1 MKSKEKREDAPHK
14 IGIKGWGALII
25 LVVLFSGIFSGSGTF
40 LKAFDLSNL
49 VGSFGQIAGG
59 LNFQGQ
65 GGVGARE
72 GFLFALTL
80 IPTTCVSVGFVRV
93 CEGLGGM
100 VAARKL
106 FTPLLKPLL
115 GIPGTSGI
123 AFVASFTSSD
133 VASFMTRKAVEEGHL
148 TDSERTV
155 FVAYQYAASAVII
168 NTISTQAP
176 LLPLISFA
184 VGPIILFLWVFK
196 VLGANIMR
204 LIVRHDLRVKE
215 AA

>member
-1 MKSKEKREDAPHK
+1 MRKEEKNREQEHR
-14 IGIKGWGALII
+14 IGIKGWGSLFLLII
-25 LVVLFSGIFSGSGTF
+25 LFSGIFNNSGNF

-49 VGSFGQIAGG
+49 IGSFGIIADG
-59 LNFQGQ
+59 LNFEGQ

-72 GFLFALTL
+72 GFMFALTL
-80 IPTTCVSVGFVRV
+80 IPTTCVSVGFVHV
-93 CEGLGGM
+93 CEDMGAM
-100 VAARKL
+100 EAARKF
-106 FTPLLKPLL
+106 FTPLLRPLM

-133 VASFMTRKAVEEGHL
+133 VASFMTKKAYQQGEI
-148 TDSERTV
+148 TDRERTI

-176 LLPLISFA
+176 LLPIIKLA
-184 VGPIILFLWVFK
+184 VGPVIVYLWIFK

-204 LIVRHDLRVKE
+204 LVVKKE
-215 AA
+215 AEGGAV